1 MDKSLWYVWT
11 ISANR
16 YKKIKE
22 FVDRTSEIKDV
33 LYPLVEKEYST
44 KSGVRVKE
52 IPLYVNYLFI
62 KYEDSIEINAK
73 LESCPW
79 IHNCLGKCSQEE
91 IKKVRKLD
99 KSKYEDIMVTGKLEM
114 GMQVKLIATV
124 FKGMI
129 ATLIGIDGN
138 KLAVSIRILG
148 GDRIIKCSIDDIE
161 M

>member
-1 MDKSLWYVWT
+1 MDKLLWYVWT

-22 FVDRTSEIKDV
+22 FVDRISEIKDV

-44 KSGVRVKE
+44 KHGIKVKE
-52 IPLYVNYLFI
+52 VPLYVNYLFM
-62 KYEDSIEINAK
+62 KYEDSIEIDAK

-79 IHNCLGKCSQEE
+79 IHNCIGPCSLEE
-91 IKKVRKLD
+91 IKKVRELD
-99 KSKYEDIMVTGKLEM
+99 RSRYEDIMMTGKLEI